1 MELARR
7 DGGYKAPKICDVL
20 RDAYSPDQR
29 FQLLVEDL
37 EPVHD
42 IYWQLSRRPSEVQ
55 YLRTKSE
62 VSLEMVLQTAA
73 TPSTIERRRLALVL
87 AHDGLDLKR
96 PYLSAATHVV
106 PSGAEPPYRDMHHH
120 GNPGILRLGILLL
133 EVHCWRPI
141 ESYYRQDVDSL
152 NGRETP
158 LTELSVARRVL
169 SSESMSQNCLPTYTN
184 ALDACLHPPWTAS
197 GSKISL
203 NNAETQKGI
212 YEDVVLAL
220 KSEVDVVDACLGK

>member
-1 MELARR
+1 
-7 DGGYKAPKICDVL
+7 
-20 RDAYSPDQR
+20 
-29 FQLLVEDL
+29 
-37 EPVHD
+37 
-42 IYWQLSRRPSEVQ
+42 
-55 YLRTKSE
+55 
-62 VSLEMVLQTAA
+62 MVLQTAA

-87 AHDGLDLKR
+87 AQSVLQLHESPWVSDQWSKQSIFFFSTSDGLDLKR

-220 KSEVDVVDACLGK
+220 KREVDVVDACLGK

>member
-1 MELARR
+1 
-7 DGGYKAPKICDVL
+7 
-20 RDAYSPDQR
+20 
-29 FQLLVEDL
+29 
-37 EPVHD
+37 
-42 IYWQLSRRPSEVQ
+42 
-55 YLRTKSE
+55 
-62 VSLEMVLQTAA
+62 MVLQTAA
-73 TPSTIERRRLALVL
+73 TPSTIERRRLALALAQSVL
-87 AHDGLDLKR
+87 QLHESPWVSDQWSKQSIFFFSTSDGLDLKR

-120 GNPGILRLGILLL
+120 GNPGILRLRILLL
-133 EVHCWRPI
+133 KVHCWRPI

-197 GSKISL
+197 GSKTSL

-220 KSEVDVVDACLGK
+220 KREVDVVDTCLGK